1 MDINKVLEELRRERE
16 HLDQVIMS
24 VERLALGG
32 AKRRGR
38 PPKWMAEAKRSAQSG
53 PRIKERFMRIPLLT
67 VIKVGW
73 RRAWLE
79 SFHRN

>member
-1 MDINKVLEELRRERE
+1 MNLNTILEELRRERE

-38 PPKWMAEAKRSAQSG
+38 PPKWMAEAKSATSSKKA
-53 PRIKERFMRIPLLT
+53 KESP
-67 VIKVGW
+67 K
-73 RRAWLE
+73 E
-79 SFHRN
+79 ND